1 MHFSIII
8 CLFAHRFIY
17 YSILLRVKDKTGI
30 DILFKE
36 YYPQLY
42 YYAYHLINDIEAS
55 KDIVS
60 DAFEFLWN
68 NYGKVNKVTVK
79 SYLYTYV
86 RNKSIDYLRHQNVH
100 QQFVQLY
107 TNLTQDYVETDYQE
121 WDEKMLAIQKAMQK
135 LTPHTKHILEECYVE
150 KKKYQEVA
158 EELNVSVA
166 AIHKNIVKALRI
178 LREELG
184 QEGNRN
190 RL

>member
-79 SYLYTYV
+79 SWGSRNLVGISIYLC
-86 RNKSIDYLRHQNVH
+86 Q
-100 QQFVQLY
+100 
-107 TNLTQDYVETDYQE
+107 
-121 WDEKMLAIQKAMQK
+121 
-135 LTPHTKHILEECYVE
+135 P
-150 KKKYQEVA
+150 KKKK
-158 EELNVSVA
+158 LSVC
-166 AIHKNIVKALRI
+166 HSM
-178 LREELG
+178 
-184 QEGNRN
+184 
-190 RL
+190 

>member
-1 MHFSIII
+1 MKNKCLFYLLRKYTKIKAILHFSIII

-68 NYGKVNKVTVK
+68 NYDKVNKATVK
-79 SYLYTYV
+79 SFLYTYV

-100 QQFVQLY
+100 QQTEY
-107 TNLTQDYVETDYQE
+107 AIGETDAEGEVTVIVLGITITCAQGYH
-121 WDEKMLAIQKAMQK
+121 LGVSIFC
-135 LTPHTKHILEECYVE
+135 TYVTGE
-150 KKKYQEVA
+150 QFR
-158 EELNVSVA
+158 LF
-166 AIHKNIVKALRI
+166 
-178 LREELG
+178 G
-184 QEGNRN
+184 QVVVLSRQ
-190 RL
+190 

>member
-135 LTPHTKHILEECYVE
+135 LTPHNSNFSIL
-150 KKKYQEVA
+150 KKTA
-158 EELNVSVA
+158 FSA
-166 AIHKNIVKALRI
+166 PKN
-178 LREELG
+178 
-184 QEGNRN
+184 
-190 RL
+190 